1 MGLISING
9 SHFPR
14 LFLTAGGVLVLTVFA
29 LLAGRQ
35 LSRPRVPVP
44 DKGYLDL
51 RSWDFRRGAIPL
63 GGTWEFVDE
72 ELVPGSMISA
82 AKTTFRRVPDTRF
95 SHGGGFFSGTGGGT
109 YRLRIQLPQD
119 THSLGLRLSTIRTA
133 SEVEVDGQIVARV
146 GFPSED
152 REREVPAIGLV
163 DLSLSP
169 STDNFD
175 LVIRVSNHQFRWGG
189 IVLPPL
195 LGPLDILDQAK
206 KRDERLSLLL
216 TGILAGTALFTLIF
230 FFFRRK
236 DKAFLSFS
244 VFTILV
250 IIRSLTTGDQLLAQL
265 APAIGFV
272 AFVRIQ
278 HLSMF
283 LMLPSA
289 IIFFATLFP
298 DDISLSERRV
308 FLIIATLPLVL
319 IPWASVPVLSWS
331 LLVYFFIAMGLLGY
345 GYWAIC
351 IRLVLLRRPMPVPR
365 LMAGT
370 VLLGILLVTFGSG
383 VIEANAESE
392 LPWGAM
398 GFVLLQAVVLAYRS
412 TRAFDQTERL
422 TVELK
427 HSNQALT
434 AETRKVEEAY
444 SQVELSLAEKEVL
457 LREVHHRV
465 KNSLQIVLSI
475 ISLEAHRAINPEVQN
490 AYDGIRDRIRA
501 ISLVHD
507 RLYGLESEQRMDLC
521 DYLRELISHLGESFG
536 ENPVLFDINGLP
548 VLLPMDFCL
557 DIGLVVTELVINS
570 YRHGQRDGTTGV
582 VRVRLDFDGQVLR
595 LEVADD
601 GPGFPKGFIPESAN
615 SVGFKIVSTIIH
627 SRHGRLLVSSDS
639 GARVEVAFGPLFSSL
654 EDGGHGSGN
663 R

>member
-1 MGLISING
+1 MGSKSNND
-9 SHFPR
+9 SHFSR
-14 LFLTAGGVLVLTVFA
+14 LFFMAGGVLLLTMIA

-51 RSWDFRRGAIPL
+51 RSWDFRRGVIPL
-63 GGTWEFVDE
+63 GGAWEFVDE
-72 ELVPGSMISA
+72 GLVEGDRISA
-82 AKTTFRRVPDTRF
+82 ANTTFRRVPDTRF

-109 YRLRIQLPQD
+109 YRLRIRLPQG
-119 THSLGLRLSTIRTA
+119 TRSLGLRLSTIRTA
-133 SEVEVDGQIVARV
+133 YEVEVDGRIVARV

-152 REREVPAIGLV
+152 REREVPAIGSAV
-163 DLSLSP
+163 LSLSP
-169 STDNFD
+169 STENFD

-195 LGPLDILDQAK
+195 LGPLDTLNRAK
-206 KRDERLSLLL
+206 NRDERMALLL
-216 TGILAGTALFTLIF
+216 TGILAGTALFTLVF

-236 DKAFLSFS
+236 DTAFLSFS
-244 VFTILV
+244 VFSLLV

-265 APAIGFV
+265 APGIGFV

-289 IIFFATLFP
+289 TIFFATLFP
-298 DDISLSERRV
+298 DAISPAERRV
-308 FLIIATLPLVL
+308 FLIVGALPLVL
-319 IPWASVPVLSWS
+319 IPWAPVPVLSWS
-331 LLVYFFIAMGLLGY
+331 LFVYFFMTMGLLGY

-351 IRLVLLRRPMPVPR
+351 IRLVLRRRPMAAPI

-370 VLLGILLVTFGSG
+370 VLLGILIITFGNV
-383 VIEANAESE
+383 VIEAKAESE
-392 LPWGAM
+392 FPWGAM
-398 GFVLLQAVVLAYRS
+398 FFVLLQAVVLAYRS

-427 HSNQALT
+427 HSNQALA

-457 LREVHHRV
+457 LKEVHHRV

-475 ISLEAHRAINPEVQN
+475 ISMEAHRSITPEVQN
-490 AYDGIRDRIRA
+490 AYNGIRERIRA

-507 RLYGLESEQRMDLC
+507 RLYGLESEQRMDLY
-521 DYLRELISHLGESFG
+521 DYLSELISYLGKGFG
-536 ENPVLFDINGLP
+536 EHPVSFETNGRP

-570 YRHGQRDGTTGV
+570 YRHGQRDGTAGS
-582 VRVRLDFDGQVLR
+582 VRVRIDFDGQALR

-601 GPGFPKGFIPESAN
+601 GPGFPKDFIPESAD
-615 SVGFKIVSTIIH
+615 SVGFKIVSNIIH
-627 SRHGRLLVSSDS
+627 SRNGRLRVSSDP
-639 GARVEVAFGPLFSSL
+639 GAHVEVIFGS
-654 EDGGHGSGN
+654 EGN
-663 R
+663 SIV

>member
-1 MGLISING
+1 MGPKSNNDPR
-9 SHFPR
+9 FTR
-14 LFLTAGGVLVLTVFA
+14 LFFTAGGVLLLTVFA

-63 GGTWEFVDE
+63 GGSWEFVDE
-72 ELVPGSMISA
+72 ELVEGSMISA
-82 AKTTFRRVPDTRF
+82 AKTTFRKVPDTRF

-109 YRLRIQLPQD
+109 YRLRIRLPQG
-119 THSLGLRLSTIRTA
+119 TRSLGLRLSTIRTA
-133 SEVEVDGQIVARV
+133 YEVEVDGQLAARV

-152 REREVPAIGLV
+152 REREVPAIGSAV
-163 DLSLSP
+163 LSLSP
-169 STDNFD
+169 STDDFD

-195 LGPLDILDQAK
+195 LGPLDTLDKAK
-206 KRDERLSLLL
+206 KRDERLALLL
-216 TGILAGTALFTLIF
+216 MGILAGMALFTLVF

-244 VFTILV
+244 VFSLLI

-265 APAIGFV
+265 MPGIGFV

-278 HLSMF
+278 HLSMV

-289 IIFFATLFP
+289 TIFFATLFP
-298 DDISLSERRV
+298 DDLSPADRRA
-308 FLIIATLPLVL
+308 FLIIGALPLVL
-319 IPWASVPVLSWS
+319 IPWAPVPVLSWS
-331 LLVYFFIAMGLLGY
+331 LFVYFFMAMGLLGY

-351 IRLVLLRRPMPVPR
+351 IRIVLRRRPMAVPT
-365 LMAGT
+365 LMTGT
-370 VLLGILLVTFGSG
+370 ALLGILIITFGNV
-383 VIEANAESE
+383 VIEAKAESE
-392 LPWGAM
+392 FPWGAM
-398 GFVLLQAVVLAYRS
+398 VFVLLQAVVLAYRS

-422 TVELK
+422 TLELMR
-427 HSNQALT
+427 SNQALA
-434 AETRKVEEAY
+434 AETRKVEETY
-444 SQVELSLAEKEVL
+444 SQVEQSLAEKEVL
-457 LREVHHRV
+457 LNEVHHRV

-475 ISLEAHRAINPEVQN
+475 ISMEAHRSINPEVQN

-521 DYLRELISHLGESFG
+521 DYLRELISYLGKGFG
-536 ENPVLFDINGLP
+536 EHPVLFEINGRP

-570 YRHGQRDGTTGV
+570 YRHGQRDGATSA

-601 GPGFPKGFIPESAN
+601 GPGFPIGFIPESAD

-627 SRHGRLLVSSDS
+627 SRHGRLLVSSDP
-639 GARVEVAFGPLFSSL
+639 GARVEVTFWF
-654 EDGGHGSGN
+654 
-663 R
+663 